1 MDVLLYA
8 LPSSQ
13 IKDLDVLLAT
23 LMNIKVVELQDE
35 RHMDR
40 EGELIIYNCFMS
52 QRRIK
57 S

>member
-40 EGELIIYNCFMS
+40 EGELLIYNCFMS

>member
-40 EGELIIYNCFMS
+40 EGELII
-52 QRRIK
+52 
-57 S
+57 